1 MKLSSSVA
9 QKVDFSLTSIPPC
22 FNSTMTSLV
31 ISILFSGYV
40 SQDYCLL
47 QLDDIVLLQTASNAA
62 YTITIKTHTLLV
74 SIIRFVKFTNLLSQF
89 AKQMIYT
96 NPAVRIPSV

>member
-1 MKLSSSVA
+1 MRLSSSVA
-9 QKVDFSLTSIPPC
+9 QKVDFSLTSIPAC

-40 SQDYCLL
+40 SKDYCLL
-47 QLDDIVLLQTASNAA
+47 QLDDILLLQTASNAA
-62 YTITIKTHTLLV
+62 CTIAIKTHTLLV

-96 NPAVRIPSV
+96 NPAVRILSI